1 MNFPFYCSKVITTDQ
16 SGFAILEASKF
27 DRNSKSKEYIA
38 EILDKMGEASSIAQ
52 GLRAVIT
59 TYSKFVSS
67 SDNKIYMK
75 IENNK
80 VCGILKTGKK
90 NLFYYD
96 GFGKVRELQPLCVL
110 DFYVHESVQR
120 LGVGKFLFE
129 KMLENEK
136 IKPNKLAYD
145 RPSPKL
151 LAFLRKHY
159 DLGSYIP
166 QNNNFVIYNA
176 FWDDSYNIPK
186 NSQKPSADQS
196 LNNILNSKPLSRER
210 ITPENKTYSTDFHKV
225 GRSILA
231 SNANNLVLSQN
242 ERIPEPT
249 KQVSNSYTTNFYAR
263 SGQNMA
269 EPPKNQY
276 LIGSGRYEPQ
286 QQQHLGYQGGMNKA
300 QLNGY
305 IPMNNYQQQPSTYET
320 PKYPYSRAPW
330 GSYGGANLDSFK
342 SSLAYGNYYNQAGND
357 FAQGRRK

>member
-16 SGFAILEASKF
+16 SGFAILEASRF

-38 EILDKMGEASSIAQ
+38 EIVDKMGEASSIAQ
-52 GLRAVIT
+52 GLRTVIT

-159 DLGSYIP
+159 DLSSYIP

-176 FWDDSYNIPK
+176 FWDESYNIPK
-186 NSQKPSADQS
+186 NSHKPSADQS
-196 LNNILNSKPLSRER
+196 LNNILNNKPPSRER
-210 ITPENKTYSTDFHKV
+210 ITPESKTYTTDFHKV

-231 SNANNLVLSQN
+231 SNTNNLVLSQS
-242 ERIPEPT
+242 EP
-249 KQVSNSYTTNFYAR
+249 KQVSNSYTTNFYSR
-263 SGQNMA
+263 PGQNMV

-276 LIGSGRYEPQ
+276 LMGSGRYEPQ
-286 QQQHLGYQGGMNKA
+286 QHGYQGGMNKA
-300 QLNGY
+300 PLNGY
-305 IPMNNYQQQPSTYET
+305 IPANNQNSFQQQPTYET